1 VSRVEGQRSWR
12 LACALGLFVA
22 ALVATVSAFATSSA
36 ACDPP
41 GTPACGRQNLASWQL
56 TLAVVGLVPAGLLV
70 YAVASG
76 RKRLALGALAAGV
89 LCYLGWALLNDAAVH
104 GWQHL

>member
-1 VSRVEGQRSWR
+1 M
-12 LACALGLFVA
+12 A
-22 ALVATVSAFATSSA
+22 ALVATVVAWATSAA

-41 GTPACGRQNLASWQL
+41 GTPACSRQDLASWQL
-56 TLAVVGLVPAGLLV
+56 AVAVVGLVPTALFA
-70 YAVASG
+70 YAVSSG